1 MPPTCGLDW
10 SIDSCRNRAPASY
23 SAASQKNASR
33 AMAFRP
39 HRHAPARQAF
49 PRRSSVPGAARSG
62 PLLYSLA
69 TRKGNGGRAM
79 LDNIKKD
86 TQTRMQKSV
95 DALKHELMR
104 LRTGRASSALIEPLK
119 VSYYGND
126 TPVMQV
132 ANVAIE
138 ARAITITPYEKNMVA
153 AVEKAILA
161 SDLGLTPT
169 TVGQVI
175 RINLPPLTEER
186 RKELSKHVAHEG
198 ENAKV
203 AVRNV
208 RRDALHQIKELLKDK
223 KISEDEESRAEDEIQ
238 KFTDKFVKDVDG
250 VVKAKEDELMAM

>member
-1 MPPTCGLDW
+1 
-10 SIDSCRNRAPASY
+10 
-23 SAASQKNASR
+23 
-33 AMAFRP
+33 
-39 HRHAPARQAF
+39 
-49 PRRSSVPGAARSG
+49 
-62 PLLYSLA
+62 
-69 TRKGNGGRAM
+69 M

-119 VSYYGND
+119 VSYYGNE

-138 ARAITITPYEKNMVA
+138 ARSITITPYEKNMIA

-169 TVGQVI
+169 TVGTVI

-198 ENAKV
+198 EAAKV
-203 AVRNV
+203 AVRNI
-208 RRDALHQIKELLKDK
+208 RRDAMHHVKELLKDK
-223 KISEDEESRAEDEIQ
+223 KITEDEERRAEDDVQ
-238 KFTDKFVKDVDG
+238 KLTDKFVKDVDG
-250 VVKAKEDELMAM
+250 VVKAKEDELMAL